1 MADSF
6 LKQYMQDIAHFIYR
20 DLNADLSDS
29 GLLVVNFEIGD
40 EVAVESPMLVGNYR
54 RLIREN
60 LPEQER

>member
-1 MADSF
+1 M
-6 LKQYMQDIAHFIYR
+6 KDIAHFIYR

-60 LPEQER
+60 LPEQE

>member
-1 MADSF
+1 
-6 LKQYMQDIAHFIYR
+6 MQDIAHFIYR

-29 GLLVVNFEIGD
+29 GLLVVNFEIDD